1 MERCCYTTKW
11 KREKKRG
18 GRGEENNNNSICPKE
33 REQAIWVNVLPFRFP
48 RLPEPSRNAGIKYAG
63 SIPPLFKEITTFANG
78 MVLERN
84 CVSTAWIIMNE
95 VPYRQVCLWISNGYS
110 WYCAQSRVKIHK
122 WILSE
127 QTNRN
132 DAKGSWGGFLCH
144 PLVFPVRQSLTS
156 SSGWEAGHWGR
167 ESRVNYECKSSI

>member
-1 MERCCYTTKW
+1 
-11 KREKKRG
+11 
-18 GRGEENNNNSICPKE
+18 
-33 REQAIWVNVLPFRFP
+33 
-48 RLPEPSRNAGIKYAG
+48 
-63 SIPPLFKEITTFANG
+63 

-156 SSGWEAGHWGR
+156 SSGWEAGHWKRG
-167 ESRVNYECKSSI
+167 SGVNYECESSIWTKTTITPQPPPPPLLRHFSALLLPDSVCSSWNTGVTLKKIINNVLHQGINK

>member
-1 MERCCYTTKW
+1 
-11 KREKKRG
+11 
-18 GRGEENNNNSICPKE
+18 
-33 REQAIWVNVLPFRFP
+33 
-48 RLPEPSRNAGIKYAG
+48 
-63 SIPPLFKEITTFANG
+63 

-110 WYCAQSRVKIHK
+110 WYCDQSRVKIHK

-127 QTNRN
+127 RTNRN

-156 SSGWEAGHWGR
+156 SSGWEAGHWKRG
-167 ESRVNYECKSSI
+167 SGVNYECESSIWTKTTISPPPRYYTVFPPLLPDSVSSSWNTGVTLKEKYVLRQEISK